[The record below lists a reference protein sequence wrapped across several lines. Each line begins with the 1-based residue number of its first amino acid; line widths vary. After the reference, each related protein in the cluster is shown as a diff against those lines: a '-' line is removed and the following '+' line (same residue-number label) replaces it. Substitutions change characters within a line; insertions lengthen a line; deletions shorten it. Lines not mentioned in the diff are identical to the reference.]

1 MAYESFEKLKEKG
14 YNGKLVNIFS
24 IKPIDIK
31 LINNLALNVK
41 GMVTLENHSILGGL
55 GGAIAEV
62 IAQKSTHAPISY
74 VGVEDVFTESGKA
87 IVRND
92 RVFGNIIKLESN
104 DGLTFIYAGIKDI
117 EVKVNQ
123 EVKSMETTPRD

>member
-87 IVRND
+87 IDVKSKYGLN
-92 RVFGNIIKLESN
+92 VENIVKKVEEIIK
-104 DGLTFIYAGIKDI
+104 
-117 EVKVNQ
+117 
-123 EVKSMETTPRD
+123 